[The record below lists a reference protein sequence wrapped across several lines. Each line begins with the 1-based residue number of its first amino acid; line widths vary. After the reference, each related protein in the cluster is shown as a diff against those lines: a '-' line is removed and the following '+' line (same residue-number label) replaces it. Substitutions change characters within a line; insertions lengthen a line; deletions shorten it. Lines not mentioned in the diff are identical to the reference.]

1 MFVEASDKEEDVQ
14 FKDSKLFKVLDVFQ
28 HTIQL
33 FVLLPDPST
42 KPSGMCGLKDC

>member
-42 KPSGMCGLKDC
+42 KPSGMWGLKDW